1 MRKTSVSHGQL
12 RSIVERIE
20 RLEDEKKDIAD
31 QIRDVYAEA
40 KAEGF
45 DTKIIRQL
53 IAIRKKEPKVRE
65 EEQTVLEVYM
75 SALGMIADLPLGQYA
90 MQRDGVAA

>member
-20 RLEDEKKDIAD
+20 RLQDEKKDIAD
-31 QIRDVYAEA
+31 QIRDVYAKA

-53 IAIRKKEPKVRE
+53 I
-65 EEQTVLEVYM
+65 
-75 SALGMIADLPLGQYA
+75 
-90 MQRDGVAA
+90 